1 MKTMKTY
8 GIFENIIVKV
18 VKTLKRSTGINLC
31 GVLSVLNYQIYVYNY
46 RLTITDCLL
55 SIPRGVSQRHFAF
68 IIGSFLLL

>member
-8 GIFENIIVKV
+8 GIFENIVKV

-46 RLTITDCLL
+46 RLTITDYRLRL
-55 SIPRGVSQRHFAF
+55 FVKYSERS
-68 IIGSFLLL
+68 